1 VDRRLPVHPEPSIAL
16 DYEYRSQRVFPLC
29 AAGRQY
35 LADQTA
41 PLGLANFREGSAMI
55 VDAKPKMS
63 STGRSLEG
71 KVSVV
76 TGSTSGIGLGIARA
90 LAEAGSAVV
99 LNGFGAA
106 AEIAS
111 ICDHIATGCDVE
123 VSYSAA
129 DMTKPEAITEM
140 IAATLDKHGRLDVLV
155 NNAGIQHVAPLD
167 QFPVEKWDAILS
179 INLSSAFHTMRLA
192 LPAMRKNGFGRIINV
207 ASAHGLVASP
217 FKAAYVAAKHGIVGL
232 TKVAALETAEEGI
245 TCNAICPGYVYTPLV
260 EAQIDGQA
268 KAHGISREQV
278 IHDVL
283 LAQQPNKR
291 FATVEELGAL
301 TVFLAS
307 DAAASI
313 TGIALPVDG
322 GWTAH

>member
-1 VDRRLPVHPEPSIAL
+1 MNIQLKTQS
-16 DYEYRSQRVFPLC
+16 SS
-29 AAGRQY
+29 
-35 LADQTA
+35 A
-41 PLGLANFREGSAMI
+41 PRFLS
-55 VDAKPKMS
+55 
-63 STGRSLEG
+63 G
-71 KVSVV
+71 KVSLV

-106 AEIAS
+106 PEIARTRDQIS
-111 ICDHIATGCDVE
+111 ADYGVT
-123 VSYSAA
+123 VSYSSA
-129 DMTKPEAITEM
+129 DMTKPEAIAAM
-140 IAATLDKHGRLDVLV
+140 IATTLSEHGRLDVLV

-167 QFPVEKWDAILS
+167 RFPVEKWDTILS
-179 INLSSAFHTMRLA
+179 INLSSAFHTMRLV
-192 LPAMRKNGFGRIINV
+192 LPAMRRNRFGRIINI

-245 TCNAICPGYVYTPLV
+245 TCNAICPGYVCTPLV